1 MRKDNEI
8 VHLGRG
14 QKLDRL
20 AQVGVSL
27 HCHTLCS
34 QELLDF
40 VPHYA
45 NRIPIASYFW
55 RRHMRRYEKTYG
67 KELDF
72 STGYW
77 TPPLTGPD
85 VFDSEENHL
94 NALGISAIVSITDH
108 DSITASTDNAGVRRW
123 EHAPIS
129 MEWTVPFETGFF
141 HLGVHNLPFCSADA
155 ISSRLLEYTNAAEE
169 GPSAPDKLCDLL
181 RMLNEYPGVLVVLN
195 HPIWDIEMIGQAA
208 HEALLSRFLDE
219 HAFWIH
225 AIEVNGFR
233 SWQEN
238 QTAIELARSLALPI
252 VSGGDRHCLQPNA
265 MINLTNATSFAEFVE
280 EVRVQ
285 NRSFVA
291 VTPEYHRPLPS
302 RQLRSIRQILSFYP
316 EFPNGR
322 RDWTDRVH
330 LDFQDGRGV
339 QTLSEAWKGTK
350 PIWTYPTFAALR
362 LLTHPILESFVGLA
376 FGDTDIGRD
385 ERRWQKTEFG
395 DRFSKFAGS
404 SILTANQETSAS
416 HNVAP

>member
-181 RMLNEYPGVLVVLN
+181 RMLNEYPGVLVVFN

-252 VSGGDRHCLQPNA
+252 VSGGDR
-265 MINLTNATSFAEFVE
+265 
-280 EVRVQ
+280 
-285 NRSFVA
+285 
-291 VTPEYHRPLPS
+291 
-302 RQLRSIRQILSFYP
+302 QILSYYP

-362 LLTHPILESFVGLA
+362 LLTHPIVESFVGLA